1 MALPKLAAVK
11 SALKSLK
18 NNVEGAYFLL
28 SCTSPTACNFIK
40 NWSLSQRLLKEV
52 DHGFPKKNF

>member
-1 MALPKLAAVK
+1 MALPKLVAVK
-11 SALKSLK
+11 SALKSLQ

-40 NWSLSQRLLKEV
+40 N
-52 DHGFPKKNF
+52 